1 MIKMVAMLQ
10 PFEMA
15 QKIYVYENGNLVE
28 VSTSNIDNFANSVFA
43 LKDKYNATKM
53 DLIGPSK
60 FSKGCKDKIKRE
72 ELTRY
77 GASTLEINIQ

>member
-10 PFEMA
+10 PFEMN

-43 LKDKYNATKM
+43 LKDKYNVTKM
-53 DLIGPSK
+53 DLIGPSR
-60 FSKGCKDKIKRE
+60 FAKGYKDKMKRE